1 MNSCWKFDTK
11 IRPTFKEL
19 VPKIESL
26 LTDNHKKVCFNVL
39 KKYLLRGYSLM
50 SLYL

>member
-26 LTDNHKKVCFNVL
+26 LTDNHKKVCFIVL
-39 KKYLLRGYSLM
+39 KNIYCEGIH
-50 SLYL
+50 